1 MPTPNAAPDYQQNS
15 IERLLL
21 RPGWTFK
28 GLQPFAI
35 APWQTWSLAL
45 LAVIVTVLLVWVL

>member
-1 MPTPNAAPDYQQNS
+1 MPQSNAEPNYQQTPL
-15 IERLLL
+15 ERLLL

-45 LAVIVTVLLVWVL
+45 LALVITFLLVWVL